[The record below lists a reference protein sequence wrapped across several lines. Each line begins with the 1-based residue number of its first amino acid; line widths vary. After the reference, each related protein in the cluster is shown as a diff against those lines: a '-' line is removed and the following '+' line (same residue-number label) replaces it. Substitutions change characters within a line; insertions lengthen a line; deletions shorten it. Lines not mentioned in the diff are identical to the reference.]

1 MSYDAYN
8 EFATAVKTE
17 MSLLDYEQQLEILT
31 IVVSAIKNNNK
42 NTPAEKFLKLSL
54 DGNESAEEILENIK
68 DSRKNS
74 LRFEAENA
82 LFD

>member
-31 IVVSAIKNNNK
+31 IVVSAIKNNKK
-42 NTPAEKFLKLSL
+42 NTPAEKFLKLSW

>member
-42 NTPAEKFLKLSL
+42 NTPAEKFLKLSW